1 MIGMLRRLSKLLWKI
16 FQQHQ
21 KLHTYIYIYTHL
33 YFHLHTIIAVS
44 VGDADNSSFPA
55 GSQARC
61 VTGQWPCCWSTC
73 TELVD
78 GLQFTTQACHTI
90 SPFLFFTNNRIMLVI
105 KSNIKHKQQ
114 STHSKCKLLCLWGK
128 DQLSVNQAKNWSL
141 VLFYIIICN
150 GRWWCKIKNK
160 KNRKYVWCRC

>member
-1 MIGMLRRLSKLLWKI
+1 MTMTANLYSKCLLMLGMLRRLSKLLWEI

-21 KLHTYIYIYTHL
+21 KLRILYTHL
-33 YFHLHTIIAVS
+33 YFCLHTIIAVS

-105 KSNIKHKQQ
+105 KTNIKHQRQ
-114 STHSKCKLLCLWGK
+114 STHSKCKIVCL
-128 DQLSVNQAKNWSL
+128 
-141 VLFYIIICN
+141 
-150 GRWWCKIKNK
+150 
-160 KNRKYVWCRC
+160 